1 VAAVN
6 SGRERELEAG
16 LPLPRARQELATTPA
31 RHAQPAAWLRA
42 VEWLV
47 GAGLHPKADRRT
59 LDVARELARR
69 MDYSEG
75 TVLYRL
81 DETAERLGISAATLK
96 RHVRY
101 LRELGALAWARHG
114 SLANLRLPGRRYTA
128 TATVYA
134 ATVPPVYDRA
144 LGHRVEGAGYHARVT
159 GVTPDGREHDVNRA
173 LTSGFREPQS
183 LTGTPIQ
190 PKPDPG
196 AQPKDTG
203 ARRVRKAA
211 RGAGRRTPAQ
221 VERDIRIARQVRPLV
236 GWIQRECLRRLAH
249 ALRPLIDKGLDAVA
263 IAAELTGMNRR
274 QSWRPERP
282 AAFIAARLRAW
293 ERREAELAEEER
305 ARAEAAD
312 PWENAEWQAAATA
325 LRSVCGPKPRPRT
338 DEDRRLARAYAVLD
352 PARVVAHL
360 REHGLDD
367 TVDLYG
373 VQGARRAARLA
384 DSPRLALS

>member
-1 VAAVN
+1 M
-6 SGRERELEAG
+6 
-16 LPLPRARQELATTPA
+16 ATTPA
-31 RHAQPAAWLRA
+31 RHAQPTAWLRA

-47 GAGLHPKADRRT
+47 GAGLHTKADRRT

-69 MDYSEG
+69 MDYTEG

-81 DETAERLGISAATLK
+81 KDTAERLGISAATLK

-114 SLANLRLPGRRYTA
+114 SPANLCLPGRRYTA

-144 LGHRVEGAGYHARVT
+144 LGHRVEGSGYHARVT
-159 GVTPDGREHDVNRA
+159 GVTPDGREHVVNRA
-173 LTSGFREPQS
+173 LTSGFREPHS

-190 PKPDPG
+190 PIPDPG

-203 ARRVRKAA
+203 ARRARKAA

-236 GWIQRECLRRLAH
+236 GWTQRECLRRLAH
-249 ALRPLIDKGLDAVA
+249 ALRPLIDKGLDAMA
-263 IAAELTGMNRR
+263 IAAELTAMNRWE
-274 QSWRPERP
+274 SWRPERP
-282 AAFIAARLRAW
+282 AAFIAARMRAW
-293 ERREAELAEEER
+293 ERHEAQLAEDER
-305 ARAEAAD
+305 ARAESAD
-312 PWENAEWQAAATA
+312 PWENPEWRAAATA
-325 LRSVCGPKPRPRT
+325 LRAACAPEPRPRT
-338 DEDRRLARAYAVLD
+338 DEDRRLARAYANLY
-352 PARVVAHL
+352 PARVIAHL
-360 REHGLDD
+360 REQGLDD

-373 VQGARRAARLA
+373 VRRTLRAIRLA
-384 DSPRLALS
+384 ESPRLALT

>member
-1 VAAVN
+1 MT
-6 SGRERELEAG
+6 
-16 LPLPRARQELATTPA
+16 TTPS

-69 MDYSEG
+69 MDYTDG

-81 DETAERLGISAATLK
+81 ADTAERLGISAATLK

-114 SLANLRLPGRRYTA
+114 SLTNLRLPGRRYTA

-134 ATVPPVYDRA
+134 ATVPPVYDGA
-144 LGHRVEGAGYHARVT
+144 LGHRVDGAGYHARVT
-159 GVTPDGREHDVNRA
+159 GVTPDGREHVVNRA

-183 LTGTPIQ
+183 LTDAPIQ

-203 ARRVRKAA
+203 ARRARKAA
-211 RGAGRRTPAQ
+211 PGAGRRTPSQ

-236 GWIQRECLRRLAH
+236 GWTQREGLRRLAH
-249 ALRPLIDKGLDAVA
+249 ALRPLIDKGLDAMA
-263 IAAELTGMNRR
+263 IAAELTGMNCWPH
-274 QSWRPERP
+274 WRLERP
-282 AAFIAARLRAW
+282 AAFITARLRAW
-293 ERREAELAEEER
+293 TRREAELAAEER
-305 ARAEAAD
+305 GRAEAAD
-312 PWENAEWQAAATA
+312 PWENAEWRAAAAA
-325 LRSVCGPKPRPRT
+325 LRAACMPKPRPRT
-338 DEDRRLARAYAVLD
+338 DEDRRLARAYANVD

-360 REHGLDD
+360 HEHGLDD
-367 TVDLYG
+367 TIDLYG
-373 VQGARRAARLA
+373 VLGTRRATRFAN
-384 DSPRLALS
+384 SPHLALS